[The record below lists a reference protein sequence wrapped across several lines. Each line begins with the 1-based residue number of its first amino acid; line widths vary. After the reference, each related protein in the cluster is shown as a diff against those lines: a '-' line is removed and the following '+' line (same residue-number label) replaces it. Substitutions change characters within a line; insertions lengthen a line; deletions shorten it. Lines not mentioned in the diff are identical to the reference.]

1 MKTLFRIAIDGPGG
15 AGKSTIAKRVAK
27 ILDMTY
33 IDTGAMYRAAAYK
46 IKKEIPHIS
55 ELDLNLINDSEE
67 YKQIKEIIEKMDIDF
82 KDGLIRVDGEIV
94 EDKIRTPEISMLASG
109 ISKLPIVRIY
119 LGDIQKKIASDNN
132 VVMDGRDIGTNII
145 KDAEFKIYLTASLQ
159 VRAKRRYDELKEKGK
174 IENFDDILEDI
185 RKRDFQDQARELN
198 PLKKAEDAIEL
209 DTTNMNIEEV
219 VNFIIREAKKLNE
232 IMQNKA
238 RQSELRLDKAK

>member
-27 ILDMTY
+27 ILDMIY

-46 IKKEIPHIS
+46 IQKEIPHIS

-119 LGDIQKKIASDNN
+119 LGDIQKKIASANN

-145 KDAEFKIYLTASLQ
+145 KDAELKIYLTASLK

-174 IENFDDILEDI
+174 IENFNEILEDI
-185 RKRDFQDQARELN
+185 RKRDFQDKARELN
-198 PLKKAEDAIEL
+198 PLKKAEEAIEL

-219 VNFIIREAKKLNE
+219 VTFIIREAEKIK
-232 IMQNKA
+232 Q
-238 RQSELRLDKAK
+238 DKAK

>member
-1 MKTLFRIAIDGPGG
+1 MKTLFRVAIDGPGG

-27 ILDMTY
+27 ILNIIY

-119 LGDIQKKIASDNN
+119 LGDIQKKISSDNN

-145 KDAEFKIYLTASLQ
+145 KDAELKIYLTASLQ

-219 VNFIIREAKKLNE
+219 VSFIIREAEKIKR
-232 IMQNKA
+232 NKIN
-238 RQSELRLDKAK
+238 

>member
-46 IKKEIPHIS
+46 IKKKIPHIS

-145 KDAEFKIYLTASLQ
+145 KDAELKIYLTASLQ

-219 VNFIIREAKKLNE
+219 VNFIIREAEKIKR
-232 IMQNKA
+232 NKIN
-238 RQSELRLDKAK
+238 

>member
-27 ILDMTY
+27 ILDMIY

-94 EDKIRTPEISMLASG
+94 EDKIRIPEISMLASG
-109 ISKLPIVRIY
+109 ISKIPIVRIY

-145 KDAEFKIYLTASLQ
+145 KDAELKIYLTASLK

-174 IENFDDILEDI
+174 IENFNEILEDI

-219 VNFIIREAKKLNE
+219 VNFIIREAEKIKR
-232 IMQNKA
+232 NKIN
-238 RQSELRLDKAK
+238 

>member
-119 LGDIQKKIASDNN
+119 LGDIQKKISSANN

-145 KDAEFKIYLTASLQ
+145 KDAELKIYLTASLK

-174 IENFDDILEDI
+174 IENFDEILEDI

-219 VNFIIREAKKLNE
+219 VNFIIREAEKIKR
-232 IMQNKA
+232 NKIN
-238 RQSELRLDKAK
+238 

>member
-1 MKTLFRIAIDGPGG
+1 MKTLFRVAIDGPGG

-27 ILDMTY
+27 ILNIIY

-145 KDAEFKIYLTASLQ
+145 KDAELKIYLTASLK

-174 IENFDDILEDI
+174 IENFNEILEDI

-219 VNFIIREAKKLNE
+219 VNFIIREAEKIKR
-232 IMQNKA
+232 NKIN
-238 RQSELRLDKAK
+238 